1 MLVHQRVAGKS
12 TINGPFSIA
21 TYVKLPKST
30 LCKASATMWEWFILA
45 IYGDDWGMVYDI
57 VLPTLPSVKLVKIP
71 KGLVFNKPKY
81 WIMIIPDTERVV

>member
-1 MLVHQRVAGKS
+1 
-12 TINGPFSIA
+12 
-21 TYVKLPKST
+21 
-30 LCKASATMWEWFILA
+30 MWEWFIPA

-81 WIMIIPDTERVV
+81 WIMIIPDTERIV